1 MAQILDDDSLL
12 NAPDDFAGWDDALAD
27 DTLAQE
33 LEQERAVELESELEQ
48 DERPIDYDAELEDA
62 EEEAAPTSE
71 KRLKRAIRAEAMR
84 RLEEAARTEKDF
96 TVVVE
101 EWNKL
106 DRNRERRERDHENL
120 RGDVP
125 LEYQAVPE
133 PKTIPRWLNNPAVR
147 QLSSGNFLDILFDC
161 PYEMHQLTA
170 NAFLSSMIE
179 ELSEEHKE
187 ILYFLSI
194 RLYSTTQLARLRG
207 QSDRNIRKVRNT
219 IRKKLQKKL
228 YAHLCQMQDEGKSLT
243 LRERQFLEEYAVL
256 LGTEGKDAVI
266 RRENKT
272 KRRKKKAA
280 LDDGKD
286 G

>member
-1 MAQILDDDSLL
+1 MAAASDEAQLLDME
-12 NAPDDFAGWDDALAD
+12 ADDFASWADALGGEE
-27 DTLAQE
+27 LAQA
-33 LEQERAVELESELEQ
+33 LEQERAAELENELEQ
-48 DERPIDYDAELEDA
+48 DERPIDYNTELEDA

-71 KRLKRAIRAEAMR
+71 KRLKRELRAEALR
-84 RLEEAARTEKDF
+84 RLEDAARTAADF
-96 TVVVE
+96 AVVVK
-101 EWNKL
+101 EWDRL

-125 LEYQAVPE
+125 LEYMAVPE
-133 PKTIPRWLNNPAVR
+133 PGIVPRWLNNPAVR
-147 QLSSGNFLDILFDC
+147 QLCSGNFLDILFDC

-170 NAFLSSMIE
+170 NTFLSSMIE

-194 RLYSTTQLARLRG
+194 RLYSTTQLAQLRG

-219 IRKKLQKKL
+219 IRKNLQRKL
-228 YAHLCQMQDEGKSLT
+228 YDHLCEKSERSLT
-243 LRERQFLEEYAVL
+243 LRERQFMEEYAAL
-256 LGTEGKDAVI
+256 LETAGRDAVI

-272 KRRKKKAA
+272 KRRRKKAA
-280 LDDGKD
+280 LDGGKD

>member
-1 MAQILDDDSLL
+1 MALILDDDSLL
-12 NAPDDFAGWDDALAD
+12 DAADGFAGWDDALVD

-33 LEQERAVELESELEQ
+33 LEQERAAELESELEQ

-62 EEEAAPTSE
+62 EEEAAPTSG
-71 KRLKRAIRAEAMR
+71 KRLKRELRAEALR
-84 RLEEAARTEKDF
+84 RLEDAARTAEDF
-96 TVVVE
+96 AVVVE

-133 PKTIPRWLNNPAVR
+133 PKIVPRWLNNPAVR
-147 QLSSGNFLDILFDC
+147 QLCSGNFLDILFDC

-170 NAFLSSMIE
+170 NAFLSQMIE

-187 ILYFLSI
+187 ILYFLSL
-194 RLYSTTQLARLRG
+194 RLYSTTQLAQMRG

-219 IRKKLQKKL
+219 IRKNLQRKL
-228 YAHLCQMQDEGKSLT
+228 YDHLCEKSERSLT
-243 LRERQFLEEYAVL
+243 LRERQFMEEYAAL
-256 LGTEGKDAVI
+256 LETAGRDAVI

-272 KRRKKKAA
+272 KRRRKKAA